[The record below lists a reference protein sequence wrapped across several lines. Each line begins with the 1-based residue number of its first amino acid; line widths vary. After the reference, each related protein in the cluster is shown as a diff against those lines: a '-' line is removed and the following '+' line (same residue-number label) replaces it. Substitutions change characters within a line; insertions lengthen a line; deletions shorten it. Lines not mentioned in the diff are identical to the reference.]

1 MDVTRTAEIM
11 TTPDNIS
18 VMYRNQPVW
27 IESLNE
33 IERTATIS
41 YIGSGKSGETV
52 PVGELEEK

>member
-1 MDVTRTAEIM
+1 MDVTRMAEIM
-11 TTPDNIS
+11 TSPHNIS

-33 IERTATIS
+33 IEQTAAIS

-52 PVGELEEK
+52 PVGELVEM

>member
-1 MDVTRTAEIM
+1 MDVTRMAEIM
-11 TTPDNIS
+11 TSSHNIS

-33 IERTATIS
+33 MERTATIS

-52 PVGELEEK
+52 PVGELVEG